1 MGARGGPRTTR
12 AHPNFEPSGR
22 GGEVV
27 RSVRRDAWCPRGARG
42 RRASAFCW
50 RARRCDP
57 SGNPSK
63 RSRSPVVTH
72 EPARRPA
79 PARGDRHRRTRISSS
94 GLSAPSARST
104 SSSKPRPPLSSF
116 LVVGS
121 SDSARTSL
129 RHRLDH
135 RGLVGVG
142 GSTDVVDVPDVVVAI
157 VVVIFVILVRSRP
170 SSCGVS
176 SMALSSFGRRK
187 CSSPSPARPTFKVTM
202 KTS

>member
-1 MGARGGPRTTR
+1 MGARGGPRATR
-12 AHPNFEPSGR
+12 VHSNFEPSGR
-22 GGEVV
+22 GGDVV

-57 SGNPSK
+57 IGNTSK
-63 RSRSPVVTH
+63 PSRSPDVTH

-94 GLSAPSARST
+94 GLSEPSSRNT
-104 SSSKPRPPLSSF
+104 LSSKPRPPPASV

-121 SDSARTSL
+121 SDSAWTFL

-142 GSTDVVDVPDVVVAI
+142 GGTDVVDVPDVVVAI
-157 VVVIFVILVRSRP
+157 DVVIFVILVRSRP

-176 SMALSSFGRRK
+176 SMAWSSFGRRMF
-187 CSSPSPARPTFKVTM
+187 SSPSRARPTFEVTTQ
-202 KTS
+202 TS